1 MLHWGRDGGATKMA
15 HAGSDWLILIA
26 AGAMGSV
33 LLLAM
38 SLIVG

>member
-1 MLHWGRDGGATKMA
+1 MA
-15 HAGSDWLILIA
+15 HAGSDWLIIIA
-26 AGAMGSV
+26 AGATGSV